1 MGLQRVRHDLVT
13 KQQQNLKNHT
23 ERKSK
28 LWTYLKKKK
37 KINCESVSCVQF
49 FATPRSLPGSSIHG
63 ISQARV
69 LEWVAIPSS
78 SGSSQPRDW
87 TQVSCIACRF
97 FTVWVIREAC
107 GHHLGEDKICNM
119 GILLVFPQVPN
130 GSCSSVCMYREEKP
144 GRAWLSSSRH
154 HRAVLGES
162 KGPWPG
168 SAWYFWAPSA
178 AGNSSQ
184 TPSGLGDIEDLRRF
198 CCYPIHTLPISLW
211 KLLTVNTPFSFS
223 SLLLL
228 RYN

>member
-1 MGLQRVRHDLVT
+1 MLSLF
-13 KQQQNLKNHT
+13 N
-23 ERKSK
+23 
-28 LWTYLKKKK
+28 
-37 KINCESVSCVQF
+37 CVQL

-97 FTVWVIREAC
+97 FTVWVWEAC

-162 KGPWPG
+162 KRPWPG

-178 AGNSSQ
+178 AGNSSL

-211 KLLTVNTPFSFS
+211 KPLTVNTPFSFS